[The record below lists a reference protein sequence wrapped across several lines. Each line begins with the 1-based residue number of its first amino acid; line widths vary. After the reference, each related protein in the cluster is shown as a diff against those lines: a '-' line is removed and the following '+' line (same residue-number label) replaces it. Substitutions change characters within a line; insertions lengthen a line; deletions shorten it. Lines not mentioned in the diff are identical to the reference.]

1 MSSDD
6 TVDLTSPKRGR
17 EETDN
22 WHDHFDK
29 AYLLNCEVQDLVE
42 IDGREPKNTTTT
54 RTRTTPTKTRTKT
67 TIVSLSV
74 SSSPPTVSSP

>member
-29 AYLLNCEVQDLVE
+29 ADLLNREVQDLVE
-42 IDGREPKNTTTT
+42 IGGREPKNTTTT
-54 RTRTTPTKTRTKT
+54 RTRTKT

>member
-29 AYLLNCEVQDLVE
+29 ADLLNREVQDLVE

-54 RTRTTPTKTRTKT
+54 TTRTKT